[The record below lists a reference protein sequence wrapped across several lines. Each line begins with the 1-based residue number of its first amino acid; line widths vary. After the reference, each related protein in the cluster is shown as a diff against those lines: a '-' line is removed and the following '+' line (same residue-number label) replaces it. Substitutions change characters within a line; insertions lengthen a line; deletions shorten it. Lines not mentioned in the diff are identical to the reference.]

1 MTQAKKIRNFRK
13 FTLVELL
20 VTIAIIAIL
29 AGMLLPALSSARDKA
44 RAVLCTGNL
53 KQVAQKFVLYAG
65 DNDDYCPYNLV
76 NDNFVNQCVQ
86 GDTNEQATR
95 YTVPKGVWF
104 CPNTAAPAN
113 ANIHYSNYVVTR
125 EGKTYPGRTRGSTPV
140 VQLTSSTWG
149 PRKLSCL
156 TGKGV
161 VLYEKQLVLEGG
173 TSTASPSRGQ
183 VFADGASCTDWLGK
197 TVQSRAGY
205 DLHKDTAN
213 MAYADG
219 HVTAYRLWSGIQFN
233 SDWELQ
239 R

>member
-1 MTQAKKIRNFRK
+1 MSQTKKFKEYRK
-13 FTLVELL
+13 FSLIELL
-20 VTIAIIAIL
+20 VTVAIIAIL
-29 AGMLLPALSSARDKA
+29 AGLLLPVLSSAQDKA
-44 RAVLCTGNL
+44 RAILCTGNL
-53 KQVAQKFVLYAG
+53 KQTAQKFVLYAG
-65 DNDDYCPYNLV
+65 DNEDCCPYNLI

-86 GDTNEQATR
+86 GDNSEQATR
-95 YTVPKGVWF
+95 YTAPKGVWF

-113 ANIHYSNYVVTR
+113 ARIFYSNYVVTR
-125 EGKTYPGRTRGSTPV
+125 EEKTYPGRTRGSTPV

-149 PRKLSCL
+149 PRKLSSL

-161 VLYEKQLVLEGG
+161 VLYEKQLVLEDG
-173 TSTASPSRGQ
+173 TNTASPFRGQ
-183 VFADGASCTDWLGK
+183 VFADDANGTGWLGK

-233 SDWELQ
+233 SDWEL
-239 R
+239 RR